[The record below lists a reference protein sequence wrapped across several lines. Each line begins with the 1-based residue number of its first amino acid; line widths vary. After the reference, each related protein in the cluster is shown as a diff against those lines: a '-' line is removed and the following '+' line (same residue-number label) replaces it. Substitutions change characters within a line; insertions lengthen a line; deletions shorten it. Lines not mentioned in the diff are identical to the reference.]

1 MFDINNSK
9 DFYAKLVA
17 DFDDYMQ
24 NLDSARHA
32 VNCAITAY
40 HVHDW
45 VWNDFLKGDSATRA
59 KMGIG
64 KKKASFVN
72 WIIAHSPWFG
82 MVSEIANGSKHFGRK
97 APFRIPLVNDYVE
110 EGYVEPGY
118 FESYFAIDQVKNAKP
133 RYMPVSSL
141 FDVALR
147 FWRDFF
153 TNYSPYTNL
162 PKGKVK
168 LSDEQ

>member
-45 VWNDFLKGDSATRA
+45 VWKTSSR
-59 KMGIG
+59 
-64 KKKASFVN
+64 V
-72 WIIAHSPWFG
+72 IAPHEQKW
-82 MVSEIANGSKHFGRK
+82 ELERK
-97 APFRIPLVNDYVE
+97 RHR
-110 EGYVEPGY
+110 
-118 FESYFAIDQVKNAKP
+118 S
-133 RYMPVSSL
+133 
-141 FDVALR
+141 
-147 FWRDFF
+147 
-153 TNYSPYTNL
+153 
-162 PKGKVK
+162 
-168 LSDEQ
+168 